1 MYSVNNFTQI
11 YGNNIAIDD
20 ISFNIEAGNIMG
32 LIGTNG
38 AGKTTIIKASCGLL
52 KPTKGDISIFGR
64 NIKTHRKE
72 YIRNLGAVLEGNRNI
87 YMRLTPEENIEYFA
101 RMRNIG
107 KSEYFSRMNILL
119 ELFELEHK
127 RKTECISLS
136 RGMQQKVAICCS
148 IIHNPKIIF
157 LDEPTLGLD
166 FESVK
171 IIEKIIKDL
180 GSEDRIIVITSHDLD
195 FISRLV
201 NHVVVIDKGRK
212 VLDSPINELESLKA
226 KDFFEV
232 IIPIGYSLFEDDRI
246 IEIISEMDTI
256 KIRFKIQSP
265 YEAKS
270 IINRFQNN
278 SIPILDMYKSK
289 YELKDLYMDLVKK
302 DKGVVKQ

>member
-1 MYSVNNFTQI
+1 MYSVNNFTQV
-11 YGNNIAIDD
+11 YGNNIAVDD
-20 ISFNIEAGNIMG
+20 ISFSIETGNIIG

-52 KPTKGDISIFGR
+52 EPTKGDIFIFGR
-64 NIKTHRKE
+64 SIKTNPKE

-101 RMRNIG
+101 RMRNMS
-107 KSEYFSRMNILL
+107 KSEYFPRMDRLL
-119 ELFELEHK
+119 KVFELEHK
-127 RKTECISLS
+127 RKIECISLS

-171 IIEKIIKDL
+171 TMENIIKEL
-180 GSEDRIIVITSHDLD
+180 GSKDRIIVITSHDLD

-201 NHVVVIDKGRK
+201 NHVVVIDKGKK
-212 VLDSPINELESLKA
+212 VLDSSINELELLRA

-232 IIPIGYSLFEDDRI
+232 IIPTGYSLFEHDKI
-246 IEIISEMDTI
+246 VEIINERDTI
-256 KIRFKIQSP
+256 KIRFEIQSP
-265 YEAKS
+265 YEVKS
-270 IINRFQNN
+270 IISSFEDD

-289 YELKDLYMDLVKK
+289 YELKDLYIDLVKK
-302 DKGVVKQ
+302 DKGVVK